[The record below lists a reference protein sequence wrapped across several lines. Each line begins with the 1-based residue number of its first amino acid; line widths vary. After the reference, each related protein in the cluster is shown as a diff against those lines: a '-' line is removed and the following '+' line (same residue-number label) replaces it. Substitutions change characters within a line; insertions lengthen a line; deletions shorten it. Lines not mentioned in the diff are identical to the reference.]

1 MGKLIVLALVGS
13 VVCHW
18 LTGRWPWQHWA
29 ASEAALRQRQAET
42 RARNLLGVTAAAGY
56 GEVIAAHKRLLAKVH
71 PDRGGTA
78 DLVHE
83 ANAARD
89 LLLARLTDAAG
100 SA

>member
-1 MGKLIVLALVGS
+1 MSKLIVLALVGS
-13 VVCHW
+13 VLCKW

-29 ASEAALRQRQAET
+29 ASEASLRQRQAET
-42 RARNLLGVTAAAGY
+42 RARGLLGVPPGASHGD
-56 GEVIAAHKRLLAKVH
+56 VIAAHKRLLAQVH

-89 LLLARLTDAAG
+89 LLLAGLSDR
-100 SA
+100 SKP